1 MERNQRWKRYQSHET
16 LSRWNIA
23 WCTISLSQWTKTQWG
38 QILLEVA
45 FKLLWCFHQG
55 VRWNHRRSSSCEY
68 SPVAYCKEQ
77 SLFRESK
84 SLLKIWDKLIL
95 IFHTHTKRIYH
106 IVMSTNMC
114 NYSENEIFW
123 FLKSQ
128 IVTWCNFFFR
138 KKTFF
143 CLLSKCAGKKRY
155 LTNPW
160 LVCQVVGISE
170 RSDNF

>member
-123 FLKSQ
+123 FSKSQ
-128 IVTWCNFFFR
+128 IVTCRNFLLG
-138 KKTFF
+138 KKLFY
-143 CLLSKCAGKKRY
+143 LLFKWAEKKRY
-155 LTNPW
+155 LTETW
-160 LVCQVVGISE
+160 CVCQVAGISK

>member
-1 MERNQRWKRYQSHET
+1 MSDCQSFQYK
-16 LSRWNIA
+16 
-23 WCTISLSQWTKTQWG
+23 SQWC

-106 IVMSTNMC
+106 IFMSTNMC

-128 IVTWCNFFFR
+128 IVTCRNF
-138 KKTFF
+138 
-143 CLLSKCAGKKRY
+143 LLGKK
-155 LTNPW
+155 LFICCPNELKKKDTW
-160 LVCQVVGISE
+160 QTHDVFVK
-170 RSDNF
+170 